1 MPGYVRNCRYTLSA
15 PCPASLE
22 RFNRNRPEQK
32 VTSMKMTDV
41 YPSKWIKADDLGED
55 DVQLK
60 IAGVEMEELTNE
72 NGKKDN
78 KPACSF
84 VGQSKKL
91 ILSKTNWSRIAQQH
105 GDDSDMWIGKT
116 ITLYAEPEAKS
127 DSGYAAR
134 VKVPKPKA
142 VGGLA
147 KPKLASAE
155 ENEVPFDVPN

>member
-1 MPGYVRNCRYTLSA
+1 
-15 PCPASLE
+15 
-22 RFNRNRPEQK
+22 
-32 VTSMKMTDV
+32 MTDV

-147 KPKLASAE
+147 KATLPAAQHDTDDIRS
-155 ENEVPFDVPN
+155 